1 MMKRIFLFCFIA
13 ISLLGFGQTLS
24 SQLSD
29 NTLVLGEQGE
39 FKINVS
45 NVTGLDV
52 QAAPK
57 NEILPF
63 HFEILSDSIQRTPN
77 LYTRTI
83 KFQVFEEGKFKIP
96 PIEIKAGDKVLT
108 TIPYEV
114 EVINTAKKGEQINDI
129 MNNKDVELGWQDYWS
144 LYKFY
149 IWIALVVI
157 AIIVLIWM
165 LVKWGR
171 AKKSSPTVKTNFTL
185 QELEKL
191 RSKKYIENNDF
202 RSFYIELID
211 ITRNFLSGQYGFPAK
226 ELLTDDLLDY
236 MKGQNKISEAN
247 ENILAE
253 VFERGDLAKFA
264 KVIPSHT
271 EMEADFNNIKE
282 FVKRSYKDIEFENL
296 RKHV

>member
-1 MMKRIFLFCFIA
+1 MMKRFFLFCFIVF
-13 ISLLGFGQTLS
+13 SLFGFGQTLS

-29 NTLVLGEQGE
+29 NTLALGEEGV
-39 FKINVS
+39 FKINIS
-45 NVTGLDV
+45 NITGLEV

-57 NEILPF
+57 NEMLPF
-63 HFEILSDSIQRTPN
+63 HFEVLSDSIQRTPN

-83 KFQVFEEGKFKIP
+83 RFQVFEEGKFKIP
-96 PIEIKAGDKVLT
+96 AMEIKAGDKILK

-114 EVINTAKKGEQINDI
+114 EVINTAKKGDQINDI
-129 MNNKDVELGWQDYWS
+129 MNNKNVELGLQDYWS

-149 IWIALVVI
+149 IWGALVVI

-171 AKKSSPTVKTNFTL
+171 GKKSSPVVRTNQTL

-191 RSKKYIENNDF
+191 RDKKYIENNDF
-202 RSFYIELID
+202 RSFYVELID
-211 ITRNFLSGQYGFPAK
+211 ITRNFLSRQYGFPAK
-226 ELLTDDLLDY
+226 ELLTEDLLDY

-247 ENILAE
+247 EHILAE

-264 KVIPSHT
+264 KVIPSNI
-271 EMEADFNNIKE
+271 EMEEDFNNIKE